1 MYLFYDINV
10 KEWEKMN
17 ETINKQKTYKKLF
30 EKMDDKC
37 KGKQVQH
44 DFRMTRKEDQR
55 KRALVVVS
63 VL

>member
-1 MYLFYDINV
+1 MKKN
-10 KEWEKMN
+10 
-17 ETINKQKTYKKLF
+17 NKQKIYKILF

-44 DFRMTRKEDQR
+44 DFRMTRKEGQR